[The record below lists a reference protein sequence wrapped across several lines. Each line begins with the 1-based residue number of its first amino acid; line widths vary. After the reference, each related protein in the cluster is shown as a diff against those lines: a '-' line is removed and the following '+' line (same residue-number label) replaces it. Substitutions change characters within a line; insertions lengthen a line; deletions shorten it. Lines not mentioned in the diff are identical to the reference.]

1 MVPPQWGASSI
12 DHHDCVLPGERH
24 CIASAWIFIEL
35 RTLGE
40 GPRGL
45 EAPHDAIILE
55 LLPGGACVV
64 WVDFLEEPLEAACR
78 WPRLSLVHSGRVASH
93 TGATRLPIVAIIIIG
108 RGRGPLRALLVHRF
122 ATLDA
127 LLSIIYGDVRWC
139 LLVAAR
145 GHFPTS
151 LVLAKHD
158 RTIAGGVLGGD
169 AAWLL
174 ECVPKKVTMLALE
187 KASCVALGQ
196 RVHDPLVSLAD
207 LS

>member
-1 MVPPQWGASSI
+1 
-12 DHHDCVLPGERH
+12 
-24 CIASAWIFIEL
+24 
-35 RTLGE
+35 
-40 GPRGL
+40 
-45 EAPHDAIILE
+45 
-55 LLPGGACVV
+55 
-64 WVDFLEEPLEAACR
+64 
-78 WPRLSLVHSGRVASH
+78 
-93 TGATRLPIVAIIIIG
+93 
-108 RGRGPLRALLVHRF
+108 VHRF

-127 LLSIIYGDVRWC
+127 LLSMIYGYVRWC

-145 GHFPTS
+145 GRFPTS

-207 LS
+207 LSWFQGGLANCKAHNGLSWFRPLLRGNSPMSTGLILKMNMCYKEVSRELEKFAW